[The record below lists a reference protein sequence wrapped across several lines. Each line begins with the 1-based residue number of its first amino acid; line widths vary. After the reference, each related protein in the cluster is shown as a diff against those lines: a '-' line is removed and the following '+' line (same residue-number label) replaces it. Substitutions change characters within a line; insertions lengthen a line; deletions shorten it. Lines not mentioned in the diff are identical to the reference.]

1 LNHLWLKKPFQLL
14 DRTAEGLFNYG
25 TGHPLFASVLIYIL
39 VATTV
44 FFNFYFHP
52 DGLVWGDGYYYL
64 STAKAI
70 ANGELWQDGIRGAFE
85 QMNPLWPI
93 GYPALIGY
101 LSKLTGL
108 SVFWSSKTINL
119 IALAGMIGIL
129 HKWFYPVGWI
139 YSLCFFNAA
148 FMEVISLTLSET
160 VFLIGLLSFVIL
172 LERIR
177 ERPEKV
183 IYYWLLS
190 GILVY
195 LCLTRY
201 VGGFAF
207 ISTCVFAVFYW
218 PNLKPHWRKLL
229 LALMVSGIVVA
240 LYVCGNYLVHG
251 HPFGERALD
260 FRNPVQVVSSFFYSG
275 IMLTNFP
282 VNLSFYDLE
291 WILIIFFLQAI
302 ILIYF
307 LRYTRSKGSF
317 PLKNSFYFKVSKISL
332 VVLTVYLL
340 FLFIAIT
347 IRSTGDFFN
356 SRLLIP
362 AFFLGFIFLLGFF
375 KYDFISKKFKPFT
388 KGLAII
394 ALGSLF
400 LNLPIKLVY
409 RYVIIDQPLLTYTSK
424 MQVIESKYREVP
436 RKSGVVINGSQHLSY
451 TMNNLRPIEAS
462 SLYEENN
469 KLKVKYLRALV
480 AKHKHVLLNIIPKH
494 SLKAI
499 FERHGFL
506 LELKSNKGLLNLYE
520 IKQSN

>member
-1 LNHLWLKKPFQLL
+1 MLNHLWPKKPFQLL
-14 DRTAEGLFNYG
+14 DKTAEGLFNYG

-119 IALAGMIGIL
+119 IGLAGMIGIL

-160 VFLIGLLSFVIL
+160 AFLIGLLSFVIL

-207 ISTCVFAVFYW
+207 TSTCIFAVFYW

-229 LALMVSGIVVA
+229 LALMVSGLAVG
-240 LYVCGNYLVHG
+240 LYASGNYLVHG
-251 HPFGERALD
+251 HPFGERPLD

-282 VNLSFYDLE
+282 VNLSFNDLK
-291 WILIIFFLQAI
+291 WVTIIFILQVAAFIFFFYKPKRQIVNKLNDKHFDLILFKFIFFIYI
-302 ILIYF
+302 I
-307 LRYTRSKGSF
+307 
-317 PLKNSFYFKVSKISL
+317 
-332 VVLTVYLL
+332 VLTT
-340 FLFIAIT
+340 AI
-347 IRSTGDFFN
+347 STG
-356 SRLLIP
+356 P
-362 AFFLGFIFLLGFF
+362 
-375 KYDFISKKFKPFT
+375 
-388 KGLAII
+388 
-394 ALGSLF
+394 GSLF
-400 LNLPIKLVY
+400 DFRKLLPAFMVAFIGLLIHFHQNHRKYFPSLAKSILVVCCLSFFLHLPAKNIY
-409 RYVIIDQPLLTYTSK
+409 RYSIIDKPLVSYSQKVKFLK
-424 MQVIESKYREVP
+424 SKYQALA
-436 RKSGVVINGSQHLSY
+436 KCQGQGVVINGSRHLSY
-451 TMNNLRPIEAS
+451 TISNLKPIEAS

-469 KLKVKYLRALV
+469 KLKLKYLKVLV
-480 AKHKHVLLNIIPKH
+480 AKHKQVLLNISPKH

-499 FERHGFL
+499 FERNGFL